1 MNNNKNKDNFKDMS
15 VNTSAQLKKAGV
27 KKAIKKSSKVT
38 GMFVKKTFQWIGN
51 IFLTLLLIFVLSGI
65 VISANF
71 FGYVR
76 NYLIEEDF
84 DIEDLK
90 TSLDQTTK
98 IYYTDE
104 NGNYVELEDQRIY
117 GTENRSWVSFSEMP
131 KQLVDAFVAI
141 EDERF
146 WQHSGV
152 DWRRTIGAVIEFAQ
166 GNDSYGGSTITQQ
179 LIKNITKDDD
189 TTVQRKVKEIFRAL
203 TLTKKRSKEE
213 IIEMYLNTINL
224 ARNNYGV
231 QAAAN
236 YYFGKDVSELDLVE
250 CAALASI
257 PKSPTKYDP
266 VRNPD
271 QNKTRRSYV
280 LGKMQELGFIS
291 EEEENEALNTELEI
305 NITVIDGTVSKSNS
319 YFKDALIEQIISDL
333 YDTYGYSR
341 EYASNIIYS
350 GGLEIYTTMDPF
362 IQSTMEQVFS
372 DPSTFQRVSDGIQP
386 ESAMVVIDFRN
397 GDVKGIV
404 GGREK
409 TGDRDLNRATQS
421 RRQIGSSIKPLTV
434 YGPAMDLGLINY
446 STVIDDT
453 PVEYKPSLGRYWPK
467 NAPNRYDGLITLN
480 RAIELSKNTIAI
492 KVLKML
498 SVDYSYNFA
507 KNKLHLNSLVE
518 SDRDLAPLALGGLT
532 NGLTVM
538 EVAGAYTIFPNG
550 GVYSAPRLYTRIL
563 RSDGTILLQKDVE
576 QENAISADTAAVMTK
591 IMTNVVS
598 NGTAA
603 AISLDRTINVAGKT
617 GSTND
622 DKDRFFAG
630 FTPYY
635 VGACWFGYDTPK
647 YLGKFSSNPAMLAW
661 EKVMKIIHQKYI
673 DEANS
678 GGEPLKK
685 FDFSNLVQRSFCLDS
700 GLIPT
705 ENCSHDLRGSRISTG
720 WYAKGQIPR
729 ESCETH
735 VLIDWDSTTGL
746 VATELCPE
754 DVVMKVAMLDIEDRN
769 FTKNIAITDAA
780 YTCRKAFYGYTSV
793 INQNEPYYMSAMPAG
808 TFPGYTSGF
817 DIPPNAYC
825 TTHNHVVVE
834 EVEIPDEYVDNT
846 DEHEEIINGEYADIP
861 ENNTEITENPDVSSE
876 TVTGQDETQNTEP
889 EEQAN

>member
-1 MNNNKNKDNFKDMS
+1 MNNNKNKGNINDMS
-15 VNTSAQLKKAGV
+15 VNTSAQLKRAGV
-27 KKAIKKSSKVT
+27 KKAIKQSGKAT
-38 GMFVKKTFQWIGN
+38 GLFVKKTFQWIGN

-76 NYLIEEDF
+76 NYLIEDDF
-84 DIEDLK
+84 DIEDLR
-90 TSLDQTTK
+90 TTLDQTTK

-104 NGNYVELEDQRIY
+104 DGKYVELEDQRIY

-131 KQLVDAFVAI
+131 RQLVDAFVAI

-146 WQHSGV
+146 WDHSGV
-152 DWRRTIGAVIEFAQ
+152 DWKRTIGAVLEYAK

-189 TTVQRKVKEIFRAL
+189 TTIQRKVKEIFRAL

-271 QNKTRRSYV
+271 QNKLRRSYV
-280 LGKMQELGFIS
+280 LGKMQELGSIS

-362 IQSTMEQVFS
+362 IQTTMEQVFS

-386 ESAMVVIDFRN
+386 EAAMVVIDFRN

-421 RRQIGSSIKPLTV
+421 RRQIGSSIKPITV

-467 NAPNRYDGLITLN
+467 NAPNRYDGLITVN

-498 SVDYSYNFA
+498 TVD
-507 KNKLHLNSLVE
+507 
-518 SDRDLAPLALGGLT
+518 
-532 NGLTVM
+532 
-538 EVAGAYTIFPNG
+538 
-550 GVYSAPRLYTRIL
+550 
-563 RSDGTILLQKDVE
+563 
-576 QENAISADTAAVMTK
+576 
-591 IMTNVVS
+591 
-598 NGTAA
+598 
-603 AISLDRTINVAGKT
+603 
-617 GSTND
+617 
-622 DKDRFFAG
+622 
-630 FTPYY
+630 
-635 VGACWFGYDTPK
+635 
-647 YLGKFSSNPAMLAW
+647 
-661 EKVMKIIHQKYI
+661 
-673 DEANS
+673 
-678 GGEPLKK
+678 
-685 FDFSNLVQRSFCLDS
+685 
-700 GLIPT
+700 
-705 ENCSHDLRGSRISTG
+705 
-720 WYAKGQIPR
+720 
-729 ESCETH
+729 
-735 VLIDWDSTTGL
+735 
-746 VATELCPE
+746 
-754 DVVMKVAMLDIEDRN
+754 
-769 FTKNIAITDAA
+769 
-780 YTCRKAFYGYTSV
+780 
-793 INQNEPYYMSAMPAG
+793 
-808 TFPGYTSGF
+808 
-817 DIPPNAYC
+817 
-825 TTHNHVVVE
+825 
-834 EVEIPDEYVDNT
+834 
-846 DEHEEIINGEYADIP
+846 
-861 ENNTEITENPDVSSE
+861 
-876 TVTGQDETQNTEP
+876 
-889 EEQAN
+889 